1 MKILRK
7 TMLIFSAVL
16 LTTACSKSGI
26 EEIDPNAPE
35 HNDGTTKT
43 LSLSVPAMIGETR
56 AGTDASDVEKAI
68 DDVWV
73 LQYLTADGKLF
84 DGKAQHFTA
93 SEITDTSSGKTVSA
107 SLDDAAST
115 VYVIA
120 NVGAAY
126 ADFAEDKVPQ
136 TLTEFEKLSYTFPA
150 VFAEGELTS
159 GTLPMVGSAT
169 IEAGATSVPVTLK
182 RMVAKIDF
190 TITVDASAP
199 SDLKLT
205 SAHLEYVSNKTAF
218 KAGPTTLPTARVQP
232 AAADA
237 NFFDAASDKTFVYG
251 TAKTIDVSKSP
262 TTPPTGGATLTWYVP
277 ENLAGQKEGL
287 SSAKQKGP
295 GNLPDDYCTRIV
307 VKGTATY
314 QGTAN
319 TEVSFYIYPGADAIK
334 DFNIERNKIYTI
346 TSNIKNVNKGD
357 NRVQVH
363 DFIDLSADDASNCY
377 MIHKAGKYKF
387 RCDIKGNGT
396 NEVGGQTPIDTS
408 VGSADIE
415 VNDIS
420 TVEILWEMT
429 GSAGNTV
436 TKNTVI
442 KVGTDG
448 KSILERKNDYIM
460 FESPDEFK
468 EGNAL
473 IVVKNASGDILWSW
487 HIWST
492 AYEPD
497 KYYDVYTTAGRSV
510 SGQKPFEDVMRCNL
524 GATNSGQK
532 GTDNEGSATVAG
544 FWYQWG
550 RKDPFRHNV
559 ASSAISAANEP
570 TTMAEAIKHPT
581 QFYRANSSPYDW
593 RSGQNNYL
601 WGNPNVVAKNP
612 NTDRGIKTMYDPCPV
627 GWKVAP
633 QDLWNSLSLTKG
645 TILIINNANATRDGA
660 QAEIKYYSAG
670 YLNTGT
676 GAVTG
681 VASEGDC
688 WSSSP
693 FSGHVYAGYLRFD
706 SGGVYPLN
714 NNSRAFGFS
723 VRCVRETQRASR

>member
-43 LSLSVPAMIGETR
+43 LSLTVPAMIGETR

-136 TLTEFEKLSYTFPA
+136 TLTDFEKLSYTFPA

-159 GTLPMVGSAT
+159 GTLPMVGSTT

-277 ENLAGQKEGL
+277 ENLAGQKSGL
-287 SSAKQKGP
+287 TSAKQKGP
-295 GNLPDDYCTRIV
+295 ANAPDDYCTRIV

-363 DFIDLSADDASNCY
+363 DFIDLSSATDSECSNCY
-377 MIHKAGKYKF
+377 MIHEAGKYKF
-387 RCDIKGNGT
+387 RCDIMGNGAVVANSGISDAELAFT
-396 NEVGGQTPIDTS
+396 GCTPS
-408 VGSADIE
+408 VIWCSTDGVNKNASKDAVITDVDIQ
-415 VNDIS
+415 
-420 TVEILWEMT
+420 
-429 GSAGNTV
+429 GNYITFK
-436 TKNTVI
+436 TPSD
-442 KVGTDG
+442 GTD
-448 KSILERKNDYIM
+448 
-460 FESPDEFK
+460 FV
-468 EGNAL
+468 EGNAVISL
-473 IVVKNASGDILWSW
+473 KRGSTTLWSW

-492 AYEPD
+492 VYNPENN
-497 KYYDVYTTAGRSV
+497 YDVYTTARTT
-510 SGQKPFEDVMRCNL
+510 GQKEEDVMRCNL
-524 GATNSGQK
+524 GAIGY
-532 GTDNEGSATVAG
+532 TDGITDPSDENKVYGLY
-544 FWYQWG
+544 YQWG
-550 RKDPFRHNV
+550 RKDPFLRTNGSGIGSGSI
-559 ASSAISAANEP
+559 ASAIANPE
-570 TTMAEAIKHPT
+570 T
-581 QFYRANSSPYDW
+581 FYTSSSDW
-593 RSGQNNYL
+593 TVQNDNL
-601 WGNPNVVAKNP
+601 WGNPNTTGTP
-612 NTDRGIKTMYDPCPV
+612 NTNRGVKSMFDPCPV

-633 QDLWNSLSLTKG
+633 QDLWNNSSG
-645 TILIINNANATRDGA
+645 SRDSNYWKFTSNVGRSEVKYIAAGLLHCSSGA
-660 QAEIKYYSAG
+660 LDYTTSGCY
-670 YLNTGT
+670 
-676 GAVTG
+676 
-681 VASEGDC
+681 

-693 FSGHVYAGYLRFD
+693 YASGNAYAGYLSFL
-706 SGGVYPLN
+706 SSSVYPLN
-714 NNSRAFGFS
+714 YNHRGYGFS
-723 VRCVRETQRASR
+723 VRCVREIQRASE